1 MATRDIH
8 DITRN
13 GEKIYPQTST
23 DAVIRED
30 DGNQTLM
37 DYIEELEER
46 LSTLENKTQKLGT
59 DGDFTQNIS
68 APGFFQ
74 E

>member
-13 GEKIYPQTST
+13 GKKIYPQTST

-37 DYIEELEER
+37 DYI
-46 LSTLENKTQKLGT
+46 
-59 DGDFTQNIS
+59 
-68 APGFFQ
+68 
-74 E
+74 